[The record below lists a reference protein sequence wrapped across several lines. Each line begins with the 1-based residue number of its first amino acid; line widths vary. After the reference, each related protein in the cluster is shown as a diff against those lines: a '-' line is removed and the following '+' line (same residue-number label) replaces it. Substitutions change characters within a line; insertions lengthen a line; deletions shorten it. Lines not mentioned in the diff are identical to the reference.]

1 MGCCGPTPTGAG
13 TTALDDGKRVNYT
26 LGMLLGVDDF
36 LQEAAYQN
44 ARRHELARELL
55 GYGTARGLQ
64 VLLEGSGSGPRVRVT
79 PGMAWM
85 PSGRAVC
92 VGSEQCCDLNA
103 WLLQEATSISK
114 AVQGA
119 GANPVLPLFVV
130 LSFAECLTDLVP
142 IPGEPCRSDDKL
154 TAASRITDGFRLEL
168 RLSAPPQREE
178 DAIRDF
184 ADWLSAVPVDSA
196 SPPMSE
202 ADFMAQLRAAAQA
215 WLVPSSPA
223 LSPSDFMFGSPPA
236 SLVAGGQLLH
246 AAFMLWVT
254 ELRPVWRARYG
265 CGPGPLP
272 PGTPDDAVLLAEVA
286 LALEGTSAGWQVD
299 DARDST
305 LDESRRPVLLSL
317 RMVQE
322 LITRNPAP
330 EPAFTVQTEVRL
342 GQAANAG
349 SGLGYARA
357 DHTHGTPTLSG
368 DATVLD
374 EAGVQRVRVEG
385 LRRVPIASTAANLGD
400 ALVLRAS
407 GTSRVW
413 TPEPMPLPLVPGT
426 TVVSERSHGQTV
438 AVGTSTAYARADH
451 SHGTPTLIGDVT
463 LLSAATGD
471 VRVDRLRQVPIA
483 AAAGNAGDVL
493 RLVGS
498 GRTSAWTPQP
508 LPAVPTAGAA
518 PTAALSFAL
527 PTLPG
532 TSLNFARADHQHG
545 TPDLRGDAVVVTE
558 GGIQRVRI
566 EGLRRVPIAA
576 AAGNAGDVL
585 TLVGAGSAR
594 TWTPQSLPAVPTAG
608 AAPTAAL
615 SFALPTLPGTSL
627 NFARADHQHGT
638 PDLRGDA
645 VVVTEGGIQRVRIEG
660 LRRVPIAPGPGNLG
674 DVLVLRNAGGVRQW
688 TFEPLPSGGTPGPSG
703 NFVGRRAEAFELVGA
718 GHCFV
723 EVEGTPGGGPAGRA
737 GVRDGSSYGGLAPE
751 PNADVSGNS
760 IVVQM
765 RLPLSKAAAPNAR
778 HIVKLTPVWLE
789 NSKQE
794 FMPYLLDRVF
804 TEGDNLLFF
813 RVRLR
818 VDGGVEAGRFEFQA
832 EVSRFEVLT

>member
-13 TTALDDGKRVNYT
+13 MTTLDDGKRVNYT

-64 VLLEGSGSGPRVRVT
+64 VLLEPSSGGPRVRVT

-103 WLLQEATSISK
+103 WLLQEATRINE

-119 GANPVLPLFVV
+119 GASPVLPVFVV

-154 TAASRITDGFRLEL
+154 TAASRISEGFRLEL

-184 ADWLSAVPVDSA
+184 ADWLSAVPVDTT

-202 ADFMAQLRAAAQA
+202 TDFMAQLRAAAQA

-246 AAFMLWVT
+246 AAFTLWVT

-286 LALEGTSAGWQVD
+286 LALESTASGWQVD

-330 EPAFTVQTEVRL
+330 EPAFTVSPELLL
-342 GQAANAG
+342 GQAADAG
-349 SGLGYARA
+349 TGLGYARA

-368 DATVLD
+368 DTTVIE
-374 EAGVQRVRVEG
+374 EAGAQRVRVEG
-385 LRRVPIASTAANLGD
+385 LRRVPIASTAASVGD
-400 ALVLRAS
+400 ALVLRAP
-407 GTSRVW
+407 GGVQTW
-413 TPEPMPLPLVPGT
+413 TPEPFPLPIVPGT
-426 TVVSERSHGQTV
+426 AVVAERSHGQAV

-471 VRVDRLRQVPIA
+471 LRVDRLRQVPIA

-493 RLVGS
+493 TLVDAG
-498 GRTSAWTPQP
+498 GTRTWTPGP

-518 PTAALSFAL
+518 PTAGTSFAL

-532 TSLNFARADHQHG
+532 TSPSFARADHQHG
-545 TPDLRGDAVVVTE
+545 TPTLSGDAVVVTE
-558 GGIQRVRI
+558 GTSQRVRI

-576 AAGNAGDVL
+576 
-585 TLVGAGSAR
+585 
-594 TWTPQSLPAVPTAG
+594 
-608 AAPTAAL
+608 
-615 SFALPTLPGTSL
+615 
-627 NFARADHQHGT
+627 
-638 PDLRGDA
+638 
-645 VVVTEGGIQRVRIEG
+645 
-660 LRRVPIAPGPGNLG
+660 GPGNVG
-674 DVLVLRNAGGVRQW
+674 DVLVLRDTGGARQW
-688 TFEPLPSGGTPGPSG
+688 TFEPLPTGGTPGPG
-703 NFVGRRAEAFELVGA
+703 GDFVGRRKEAFDLIGA
-718 GHCFV
+718 GHFLIEITRSPTGAPSGSARV
-723 EVEGTPGGGPAGRA
+723 L
-737 GVRDGSSYGGLAPE
+737 DGSSYGGLVPVTR
-751 PNADVSGNS
+751 ADVTGNS

-765 RLPLSKAAAPNAR
+765 RLPLDGAADAR
-778 HIVKLTPVWLE
+778 ARYVVKLTPVWLE
-789 NSKQE
+789 DSKQE

-804 TEGDNLLFF
+804 NEGDRLLFF

-818 VDGGVEAGRFEFQA
+818 VDAGVEPGRFEFQA
-832 EVSRFEVLT
+832 EVSRYEVVR